1 MRISLKEKLHVQVP
15 VRLEGIV
22 QPGATLL
29 VTRESLASSGTGTR
43 LSVLSAEP

>member
-1 MRISLKEKLHVQVP
+1 MRDLHLP
-15 VRLEGIV
+15 DAFRIKLEGIV